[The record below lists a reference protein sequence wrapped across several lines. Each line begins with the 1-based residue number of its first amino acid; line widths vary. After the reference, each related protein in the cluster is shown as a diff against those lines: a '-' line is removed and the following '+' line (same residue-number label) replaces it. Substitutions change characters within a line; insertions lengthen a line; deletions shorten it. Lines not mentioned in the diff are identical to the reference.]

1 MIDAAVS
8 VDLGEELAATIK
20 TAAGENRAL
29 YIKGGDS
36 KRHTG
41 GRACDCA
48 SLDVSRH
55 RGIVDYQPGELVLT
69 ARCGTS
75 ISEILTLLEANG
87 QTLSFEPPVFG
98 GSATLGGTIAC
109 NQSGPGRPWGG
120 AARDRVLGV
129 AIIAGDGR
137 VMQFGGRVMKNVAGY
152 DVSRLQAGALG
163 TLGVLSEISVKVVPR
178 AEKTLTLAFEMN
190 AHEAVQEMNRRGT
203 QPKPL
208 SAAAW
213 WGGRL
218 YLRLSGARRAVE
230 HTARLWGGDAL
241 AEAATPWQ
249 DIREMTLPFFDGD
262 SPLWRYSVS
271 PTLPATQC
279 EDMLI
284 DWGGALRWSR
294 GEQPQ
299 QTLQSHAV
307 RQGGHVSLHRGGDR
321 HGEVKPALSDAE
333 RHLHLRLKQVFDP
346 GGTLNPGRLYS
357 WM

>member
-8 VDLGEELAATIK
+8 VDLREELIAAIK
-20 TAAGENRAL
+20 TAGDENRAL
-29 YIKGGDS
+29 YIAGGNS
-36 KRHTG
+36 KRHMV
-41 GRACDCA
+41 GRACDCG

-69 ARCGTS
+69 ARSGTT
-75 ISEILTLLEANG
+75 ISEILTLLETNG
-87 QTLSFEPPVFG
+87 QTLSFEPPVFEG
-98 GSATLGGTIAC
+98 TATLGGTIAC

-129 AIIAGDGR
+129 SIIAGNGR
-137 VMQFGGRVMKNVAGY
+137 IMQFGGRVMKNVAGY
-152 DVSRLQAGALG
+152 DISRLQAGALG
-163 TLGVLSEISVKVVPR
+163 TLGVLSEISLKVVPR
-178 AEKTLTLAFEMN
+178 AEKTLTLAFDMD

-218 YLRLSGARRAVE
+218 YLRLSGACSAVD
-230 HTARLWGGDAL
+230 HTARLWGGEAL
-241 AEAATPWQ
+241 ADAATPWR
-249 DIREMTLPFFDGD
+249 DLREMTLPFFYGD

-279 EDMLI
+279 EDLLI

-299 QTLQSHAV
+299 QAMQSHA
-307 RQGGHVSLHRGGDR
+307 RQQGGHISLHRGGDR
-321 HGEVKPALSDAE
+321 YGEVKPALSDVE
-333 RHLHLRLKQVFDP
+333 RRLHLRLKKVFDP
-346 GGTLNPGRLYS
+346 EGTLNPGRLYS